1 MDNIGLDVEEYY
13 ACEIDDDAILVSMV
27 NHEDSVQHLGDVRSL
42 TCEKVRLLSIT
53 KLASVIISYG
63 KIMVKMIS
71 YLLPLS
77 VCS

>member
-42 TCEKVRLLSIT
+42 TCEKVRLLSVT
-53 KLASVIISYG
+53 KLASVISYG

-71 YLLPLS
+71 YLLSLS

>member
-13 ACEIDDDAILVSMV
+13 ASEIDDDAILVSMV
-27 NHEDSVQHLGDVRSL
+27 NHGDSVQHLGDVRSL
-42 TCEKVRLLSIT
+42 TCEKVRLSIT
-53 KLASVIISYG
+53 KLASVISYG
-63 KIMVKMIS
+63 KIMVKMLL